1 MDLFNQNTETSILP
15 YDGETIY
22 HGKIM
27 GAAEATAYYKI
38 LMDTIEWKNDE
49 AFIFGKHFITK
60 RKVAWYGDRNFHYTY
75 SKATKHALPWT
86 KELMALKKL
95 AEEKSGATYNSCLL
109 NLYHDGEEGMAY
121 HSDDE
126 KTLAKDGAIAS
137 LSFGADRRF
146 LFKHK
151 ETKDTIGLTLEH
163 GSLLVMKGTTQTHW
177 MHRLPKTKKAK
188 TPRVNLTFRKMIQKE
203 N

>member
-1 MDLFNQNTETSILP
+1 MNLFSQQTDPVNILP
-15 YDGETIY
+15 YDGETLY
-22 HGKIM
+22 HGVVF
-27 GAAEATAYYKI
+27 EPDESVFYYKK
-38 LMDTIEWKNDE
+38 LMESIAWKNDE

-60 RKVAWYGDRNFHYTY
+60 RKVAWYGDRDFHYTY

-86 KELMALKKL
+86 KELLELKSKAEKL
-95 AEEKSGATYNSCLL
+95 SKATYNSCLL

-126 KTLAKDGAIAS
+126 KTLARHAAIAS

-151 ETKDTIGLTLEH
+151 TTKETVGLTLEN
-163 GSLLVMKGTTQTHW
+163 GSLLVMQGTTQTHW
-177 MHRLPKTKKAK
+177 MHRLPKTKKVAS
-188 TPRVNLTFRKMIQKE
+188 PRVNLTFRKMLQA
-203 N
+203 